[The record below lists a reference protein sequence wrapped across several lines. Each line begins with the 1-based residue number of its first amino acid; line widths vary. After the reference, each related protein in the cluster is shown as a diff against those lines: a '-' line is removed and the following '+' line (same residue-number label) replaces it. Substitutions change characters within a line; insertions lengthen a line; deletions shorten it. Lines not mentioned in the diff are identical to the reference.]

1 MFMFSPEFMK
11 FLVGRDINDYLAAE
25 KEEVVKEN
33 KIFRY
38 SKLATVPI
46 EIKE

>member
-1 MFMFSPEFMK
+1 MFSPEFMK
-11 FLVGRDINDYLAAE
+11 FLIGRDINDYVVVE
-25 KEEVVKEN
+25 KEENNKEN

-38 SKLATVPI
+38 SKLATIPI